1 MPISFFRKTLRT
13 PFRLRKAAPAASLEW
28 QCLVKRKPFRGS
40 DYSDTKGEHYTFIW
54 IVLMSQLSRVASLLP
69 RAFVESLTWDS
80 EKNGDFLFVVMTSPP
95 SFSVQSGDFSPH
107 LCSTLPSLAASP
119 SAGQEKGLRLG
130 SW

>member
-1 MPISFFRKTLRT
+1 MSCQKE
-13 PFRLRKAAPAASLEW
+13 A
-28 QCLVKRKPFRGS
+28 VRGS

-54 IVLMSQLSRVASLLP
+54 VVLMSQLSRVASLLP
-69 RAFVESLTWDS
+69 RAFVERMTWDS
-80 EKNGDFLFVVMTSPP
+80 ERNGDFLLVVMTSPP

-119 SAGQEKGLRLG
+119 SARQEKAPRLG